1 MKQRVIS
8 LILAMGFMLS
18 VLTIIV
24 FAAVPMSDNRDTIT
38 DNPVAT
44 ISEDYIP
51 SETTAPTEPEVIV
64 LETVVVERVE
74 PTTYEEAT
82 SLLEKAT
89 TRQETAQSV
98 YDGLVA
104 LGYAEDHPAV
114 VMAKS
119 DIETAQAD
127 LVYYQEQYTILEEAH
142 KWEMRAAEYPVAT
155 QAWLYMHNTLGWN
168 EYVCAGIMGNMMAEC
183 GGQTLNLK
191 WNSYNSSKH
200 YGLCQWSKS
209 GYPQMQGASLEQQL
223 EFLGTSVKDTY
234 DSNTGK
240 VFNTSYEEFIS
251 LTDYNKVAKSFNNVY
266 ERPGYYASQRGV
278 NAKVAYNYFT
288 S

>member
-1 MKQRVIS
+1 MKQKIIGAVVAIA
-8 LILAMGFMLS
+8 ILLS
-18 VLTIIV
+18 CIGIIV
-24 FAAVPMSDNRDTIT
+24 FAAPIAGSSTIS
-38 DNPVAT
+38 NPAAT

-51 SETTAPTEPEVIV
+51 SETTTQTESEVIV

-74 PTTYEEAT
+74 PTTYEEVT

-89 TRQETAQSV
+89 TRQEAAQSV

-104 LGYAEDHPAV
+104 LGYAENHPAV

-127 LVYYQEQYTILEEAH
+127 LVYYQEQYAIFEEAH
-142 KWEMRAAEYPVAT
+142 KWEVRAAEYPVAT
-155 QAWLYMHNTLGWN
+155 QAWLYMRDILGWN

-191 WNSYNSSKH
+191 WSSYNSSKH
-200 YGLCQWSKS
+200 YGLCQWSKV
-209 GYPQMQGASLEQQL
+209 YFPQMQGASLEAQL
-223 EFLGTSVKDTY
+223 EFLGKSVPETFDGW
-234 DSNTGK
+234 TGK
-240 VFNTSYEEFIS
+240 QFNYSYAEFIA
-251 LTDYNKVAKSFNNVY
+251 LTDYEVVARKFNDIY
-266 ERPGYYASQRGV
+266 ERPGSYNSQRGR
-278 NAKVAYNYFT
+278 NAKVAYEYFT

>member
-1 MKQRVIS
+1 MKQKIIGVVITIAM
-8 LILAMGFMLS
+8 ILS
-18 VLTIIV
+18 CISIIV
-24 FAAVPMSDNRDTIT
+24 FAAPVVASNDIPD
-38 DNPVAT
+38 PVAT

-104 LGYAEDHPAV
+104 LGYAENHPAV

-119 DIETAQAD
+119 DIETSQAD
-127 LVYYQEQYTILEEAH
+127 LVYYQEQYAIFEEAH
-142 KWEMRAAEYPVAT
+142 KWEVRAAEYPVAT
-155 QAWLYMHNTLGWN
+155 QVWLYMRDTLGWN

-191 WNSYNSSKH
+191 WDNYNSSKH
-200 YGLCQWSKS
+200 YGLCQWSKA
-209 GYPQMQGASLEQQL
+209 YFPEMQGASLETQL
-223 EFLGTSVKDTY
+223 EFLGKSVPETFD
-234 DSNTGK
+234 GWAGE
-240 VFNTSYEEFIS
+240 VFHYSYAEFIA
-251 LTDYNKVAKSFNNVY
+251 LTDYEVAARKFNDIY
-266 ERPGYYASQRGV
+266 ERPGSYSSQRSR
-278 NAKVAYNYFT
+278 NAQVAYEYFT

>member
-1 MKQRVIS
+1 MKEKIIGVVLAIAM
-8 LILAMGFMLS
+8 ILSALS
-18 VLTIIV
+18 IIV
-24 FAAVPMSDNRDTIT
+24 FAAPVVGGSTTSD
-38 DNPVAT
+38 PVAT

-82 SLLEKAT
+82 SLLETAT

-98 YDGLVA
+98 YDGLIA

-114 VMAKS
+114 VMAQS
-119 DIETAQAD
+119 DIETAQAN
-127 LVYYQEQYTILEEAH
+127 LLYYQEQYAIFEEAH
-142 KWEMRAAEYPVAT
+142 KWEVRAAEYPVAT
-155 QAWLYMHNTLGWN
+155 QTWLYMRDTLGWN

-191 WNSYNSSKH
+191 WNNYNSSKH
-200 YGLCQWSKS
+200 YGLCQWSKTHF
-209 GYPQMQGASLEQQL
+209 PQMQGASLEAQL
-223 EFLGTSVKDTY
+223 EFLGKSVPETFDGWA
-234 DSNTGK
+234 GK
-240 VFNTSYEEFIS
+240 AFHYSYAEFIA
-251 LTDYNKVAKSFNNVY
+251 LTDYEVAARKFNDIY
-266 ERPGYYASQRGV
+266 ERPGSYSSQRSR
-278 NAKVAYNYFT
+278 NAKVAYEYFT